1 MQRGK
6 KMKEMLSVLRTSG
19 IFSGISEEETEK
31 MLHCLEVR
39 PETFQKDEYILRA
52 GDRVEAFGLVITG
65 KVLIIQE
72 DFWGNR
78 NILAAVGAGHC
89 FAETFAC
96 SPGAVLNVSVMA
108 QTNVQVL
115 FLNVKRILTTC
126 PSTCSHHNRMIRNLL
141 SELAEKNLRLNEKIT
156 HLGQRSRRAKILS
169 YLSAEAQRHGSAEFD
184 IAFSR
189 QQLAD
194 YLSVDRS
201 GLSMELSRM
210 QEEGLLE
217 YRKNHFVL
225 KS

>member
-1 MQRGK
+1 
-6 KMKEMLSVLRTSG
+6 
-19 IFSGISEEETEK
+19 

-39 PETFQKDEYILRA
+39 PETYQKDEYILRA
-52 GDRVEAFGLVITG
+52 GARVEAFGVVITG
-65 KVLIIQE
+65 KVMIIQE

-115 FLNVKRILTTC
+115 FLSVKRILTTC
-126 PSTCSHHNRMIRNLL
+126 PSTCSHHSRMIRNLL

>member
-1 MQRGK
+1 M
-6 KMKEMLSVLRTSG
+6 
-19 IFSGISEEETEK
+19 
-31 MLHCLEVR
+31 EVR
-39 PETFQKDEYILRA
+39 PETFQKDEYILLA

-96 SPGAVLNVSVMA
+96 SPGAVLNVSVIA
-108 QTNVQVL
+108 ETNVQVL

-126 PSTCSHHNRMIRNLL
+126 PSTCSHHSRMIRNLL

>member
-1 MQRGK
+1 
-6 KMKEMLSVLRTSG
+6 
-19 IFSGISEEETEK
+19 

-115 FLNVKRILTTC
+115 FLSVKRILTTC
-126 PSTCSHHNRMIRNLL
+126 PSTCSHHSRMIRNLL

>member
-1 MQRGK
+1 M
-6 KMKEMLSVLRTSG
+6 
-19 IFSGISEEETEK
+19 
-31 MLHCLEVR
+31 
-39 PETFQKDEYILRA
+39 
-52 GDRVEAFGLVITG
+52 
-65 KVLIIQE
+65 
-72 DFWGNR
+72 
-78 NILAAVGAGHC
+78 
-89 FAETFAC
+89 
-96 SPGAVLNVSVMA
+96 
-108 QTNVQVL
+108 L

>member
-1 MQRGK
+1 
-6 KMKEMLSVLRTSG
+6 MLSVLRTSG
-19 IFSGISEEETEK
+19 IFFGISEEETEK

-39 PETFQKDEYILRA
+39 PETYQKDEYILRA
-52 GDRVEAFGLVITG
+52 GDRVEAFGVVITG
-65 KVLIIQE
+65 KVMIIQE

-96 SPGAVLNVSVMA
+96 SPGAVLNLSVISE
-108 QTNVQVL
+108 TNVQVL

-126 PSTCSHHNRMIRNLL
+126 PSTCSHHSRMIRNLL

-217 YRKNHFVL
+217 YRKKHFVL

>member
-1 MQRGK
+1 
-6 KMKEMLSVLRTSG
+6 MLSVLRTSG

-65 KVLIIQE
+65 KVMIIQE

-78 NILAAVGAGHC
+78 NILAVVGAGHC

-96 SPGAVLNVSVMA
+96 SPGAVLNVSVIA
-108 QTNVQVL
+108 ETNVQVL

>member
-1 MQRGK
+1 
-6 KMKEMLSVLRTSG
+6 MLSVLRTSG
-19 IFSGISEEETEK
+19 IFFGISEEETEK

-39 PETFQKDEYILRA
+39 PETYQKDEYILRA
-52 GDRVEAFGLVITG
+52 GDRVEAFGVVITG
-65 KVLIIQE
+65 KVMIIQE

-96 SPGAVLNVSVMA
+96 SPGAVLNVSVIA
-108 QTNVQVL
+108 ETNVQVL

-126 PSTCSHHNRMIRNLL
+126 PSTCSHHSRMIRNLL

-169 YLSAEAQRHGSAEFD
+169 YLSAEAQRHGSAEVD

-201 GLSMELSRM
+201 GLSLELSRM

>member
-1 MQRGK
+1 
-6 KMKEMLSVLRTSG
+6 MKEMLSVLRTSG

-39 PETFQKDEYILRA
+39 PETFRKEEYILRA

-65 KVLIIQE
+65 KVMIIQE

-78 NILAAVGAGHC
+78 NILAAVGPGQC

-96 SPGAVLNVSVMA
+96 SPGAVLNVSVIA
-108 QTNVQVL
+108 ETNVQVL

-126 PSTCSHHNRMIRNLL
+126 PSTCSHHSRMIRNLL

-201 GLSMELSRM
+201 GLSLELSRM

-217 YRKNHFVL
+217 YRKNHFKL
-225 KS
+225 HA

>member
-1 MQRGK
+1 
-6 KMKEMLSVLRTSG
+6 MKEMLSVLRTSG

-52 GDRVEAFGLVITG
+52 GDRLEAFGLVITG

-96 SPGAVLNVSVMA
+96 SPGAVLNVSVIA
-108 QTNVQVL
+108 ETNVQVL

>member
-1 MQRGK
+1 
-6 KMKEMLSVLRTSG
+6 MKEMLSVLRTSG
-19 IFSGISEEETEK
+19 IFSGISEEEAEK

-39 PETFQKDEYILRA
+39 PETFQKDEYILLA

-126 PSTCSHHNRMIRNLL
+126 PSTCSHHSRMIRNLL

>member
-1 MQRGK
+1 
-6 KMKEMLSVLRTSG
+6 MKEMLSVLRTSG
-19 IFSGISEEETEK
+19 IFFGISEEETEK
-31 MLHCLEVR
+31 MLHCLEMR

-96 SPGAVLNVSVMA
+96 SPGAVLNVSVIA
-108 QTNVQVL
+108 ETNVQVL

-126 PSTCSHHNRMIRNLL
+126 PSTCSHHSRMIRNLL

>member
-1 MQRGK
+1 
-6 KMKEMLSVLRTSG
+6 MKEMLSVLRTSG
-19 IFSGISEEETEK
+19 IFSGISEEEIEK

-39 PETFQKDEYILRA
+39 PETFQKDEYILRE

-65 KVLIIQE
+65 KVMIIQE

-78 NILAAVGAGHC
+78 NILAAVGEGQC

-126 PSTCSHHNRMIRNLL
+126 PSTCSHHSRMIRNLL

-156 HLGQRSRRAKILS
+156 HLGQRSRQAKILS

>member
-1 MQRGK
+1 
-6 KMKEMLSVLRTSG
+6 MLSVLRTSG

-52 GDRVEAFGLVITG
+52 GDRVEAFGVVITG
-65 KVLIIQE
+65 KVMIIQE

-96 SPGAVLNVSVMA
+96 SPGAVLNVSVIA
-108 QTNVQVL
+108 ETNVQVL

-126 PSTCSHHNRMIRNLL
+126 PSTCSHHSRMIRNLL

-169 YLSAEAQRHGSAEFD
+169 YLSAEAQRHGRAEFD

>member
-1 MQRGK
+1 
-6 KMKEMLSVLRTSG
+6 MKEMLSVLRTSG

-65 KVLIIQE
+65 KVLIFQE

-126 PSTCSHHNRMIRNLL
+126 PSTCSHHSRMIRNLL

>member
-1 MQRGK
+1 
-6 KMKEMLSVLRTSG
+6 MKEMLSVLRTSG

-115 FLNVKRILTTC
+115 FFSVKRILTTC
-126 PSTCSHHNRMIRNLL
+126 PSTCSHHSRMIRNLL

>member
-1 MQRGK
+1 
-6 KMKEMLSVLRTSG
+6 MKEMLSVLRTSG

-31 MLHCLEVR
+31 MLHCLEMR

-96 SPGAVLNVSVMA
+96 SPGAVLNVSVIA
-108 QTNVQVL
+108 ETNVQVL

-126 PSTCSHHNRMIRNLL
+126 PSTCSHHSRMIRNLL

-194 YLSVDRS
+194 YLSADRS

-217 YRKNHFVL
+217 YRKNHFIL

>member
-1 MQRGK
+1 
-6 KMKEMLSVLRTSG
+6 MKEMLSVLRTSG

-39 PETFQKDEYILRA
+39 PETFQKDEYILLA

-72 DFWGNR
+72 DFWGYR

-126 PSTCSHHNRMIRNLL
+126 PSTCSHHSRMIRNLL
-141 SELAEKNLRLNEKIT
+141 SELAQKNLRLNENIT
-156 HLGQRSRRAKILS
+156 QLGQRSRRAKILS

-201 GLSMELSRM
+201 GLSLELSRM

>member
-1 MQRGK
+1 
-6 KMKEMLSVLRTSG
+6 MKEMLSVLRTSG

-39 PETFQKDEYILRA
+39 PETFQKDEYILRT

-126 PSTCSHHNRMIRNLL
+126 PSTCSHHSRMIRNLL

-217 YRKNHFVL
+217 YRKNHFKL
-225 KS
+225 HA

>member
-1 MQRGK
+1 
-6 KMKEMLSVLRTSG
+6 MLSVLRTSG

-39 PETFQKDEYILRA
+39 PETFQKDEYILRE

-65 KVLIIQE
+65 KVMIIQE

-78 NILAAVGAGHC
+78 NILAAVGEGQC

-126 PSTCSHHNRMIRNLL
+126 PSTCSHHSRMIRNLL
-141 SELAEKNLRLNEKIT
+141 SELAEKNLRLNEKII

>member
-1 MQRGK
+1 
-6 KMKEMLSVLRTSG
+6 MLSVLRTSG

-52 GDRVEAFGLVITG
+52 GDRVEAFGLVITR

-126 PSTCSHHNRMIRNLL
+126 PSTCSHHSRMIRNLL

>member
-1 MQRGK
+1 
-6 KMKEMLSVLRTSG
+6 MLSVLRTSG
-19 IFSGISEEETEK
+19 IFFGISEEETEK

-39 PETFQKDEYILRA
+39 PETYQKDEYILRA
-52 GDRVEAFGLVITG
+52 GDRVEAFGVVITG
-65 KVLIIQE
+65 KVMIIQE

-126 PSTCSHHNRMIRNLL
+126 PSTCSHHSRMIRNLL

>member
-1 MQRGK
+1 
-6 KMKEMLSVLRTSG
+6 MKEMLSVLRTSG

-52 GDRVEAFGLVITG
+52 ADRVEAFGLVITG

-96 SPGAVLNVSVMA
+96 SQGAVLNVSVMA

-126 PSTCSHHNRMIRNLL
+126 PSTCSHHSRMIRNLL

-217 YRKNHFVL
+217 YRKNHFKL
-225 KS
+225 HA

>member
-1 MQRGK
+1 
-6 KMKEMLSVLRTSG
+6 MKEMLSVLRTSG

-52 GDRVEAFGLVITG
+52 GDRVEVM
-65 KVLIIQE
+65 IIQE

-126 PSTCSHHNRMIRNLL
+126 PSTCSHHSRMIRNLL

>member
-1 MQRGK
+1 
-6 KMKEMLSVLRTSG
+6 MLSVLRTSG
-19 IFSGISEEETEK
+19 IFSGISAEETEK

-65 KVLIIQE
+65 KVMIIQE

-96 SPGAVLNVSVMA
+96 SPGAVLNVSVIA
-108 QTNVQVL
+108 ETNVQVL

-126 PSTCSHHNRMIRNLL
+126 PSTCSHHSRMIRNLL

-217 YRKNHFVL
+217 YRKKHFVL

>member
-1 MQRGK
+1 
-6 KMKEMLSVLRTSG
+6 MLSVLRTSG
-19 IFSGISEEETEK
+19 IFFGISEEETEK

-39 PETFQKDEYILRA
+39 PETFQKDEYILLA

-96 SPGAVLNVSVMA
+96 SPGAVLNVSVIA
-108 QTNVQVL
+108 ETNVQVL

-126 PSTCSHHNRMIRNLL
+126 PSTCSHHSRMIRNLL

-217 YRKNHFVL
+217 YRKKHFVL

>member
-1 MQRGK
+1 
-6 KMKEMLSVLRTSG
+6 MKEMLSVLRTSG

-31 MLHCLEVR
+31 MLHCLEMR

-96 SPGAVLNVSVMA
+96 SPGAGLNVSVMA

-126 PSTCSHHNRMIRNLL
+126 PSTCSHHSRMIRNLL

>member
-1 MQRGK
+1 
-6 KMKEMLSVLRTSG
+6 MLSVLRTSG

-52 GDRVEAFGLVITG
+52 GDLVEAFGVVITG

-96 SPGAVLNVSVMA
+96 SPGAVLNVSVIA
-108 QTNVQVL
+108 ETNVQVL

-126 PSTCSHHNRMIRNLL
+126 PSTCSHHSRMIRNLL

>member
-1 MQRGK
+1 
-6 KMKEMLSVLRTSG
+6 MKEMLSVLRTSG

-126 PSTCSHHNRMIRNLL
+126 PSTCSHHSRMIRNLL

-156 HLGQRSRRAKILS
+156 HLGQRSRRAKIFS

>member
-1 MQRGK
+1 
-6 KMKEMLSVLRTSG
+6 MKEMLSVLRTSG
-19 IFSGISEEETEK
+19 IFFGISEEETEK

-39 PETFQKDEYILRA
+39 PETYQKDEYILRA

-65 KVLIIQE
+65 KVMIIQE

-96 SPGAVLNVSVMA
+96 SPGAVLNVSVIA
-108 QTNVQVL
+108 ETNVQVL

-126 PSTCSHHNRMIRNLL
+126 PSTCSHHSRMIRNLL

-217 YRKNHFVL
+217 YRKKHFVL

>member
-1 MQRGK
+1 
-6 KMKEMLSVLRTSG
+6 MKEMLSVLRTSG

-65 KVLIIQE
+65 KVMIIQE

-96 SPGAVLNVSVMA
+96 SPGAVLNVSVIA
-108 QTNVQVL
+108 ETNVQVL

-217 YRKNHFVL
+217 YRKNHFKL
-225 KS
+225 HA

>member
-1 MQRGK
+1 
-6 KMKEMLSVLRTSG
+6 MKEMLSVLRTSG

-39 PETFQKDEYILRA
+39 PETFQKDEYLLRA
-52 GDRVEAFGLVITG
+52 GARVEAFGLVITG
-65 KVLIIQE
+65 KVMIIQE

-96 SPGAVLNVSVMA
+96 SPGAVLNVSVIA
-108 QTNVQVL
+108 ETNVQVL

>member
-1 MQRGK
+1 
-6 KMKEMLSVLRTSG
+6 MLSVLRTSG

-126 PSTCSHHNRMIRNLL
+126 PSTCSHHSRMIRNLL

-169 YLSAEAQRHGSAEFD
+169 YLSAEAQRHGNAEFD

>member
-1 MQRGK
+1 
-6 KMKEMLSVLRTSG
+6 MKEMLSVLRTSG

-39 PETFQKDEYILRA
+39 PETFQKDEDILRA

-96 SPGAVLNVSVMA
+96 SPGAVLNVSVIA
-108 QTNVQVL
+108 ETNVQVL

>member
-1 MQRGK
+1 
-6 KMKEMLSVLRTSG
+6 MLSVLRTSG
-19 IFSGISEEETEK
+19 IFYGISEEETEK

-115 FLNVKRILTTC
+115 FLSVKRILTTC
-126 PSTCSHHNRMIRNLL
+126 PSTCSHHSRMIRNLL

-169 YLSAEAQRHGSAEFD
+169 YLSAEAQRHSSAEFD

>member
-1 MQRGK
+1 
-6 KMKEMLSVLRTSG
+6 MKEMLSVLRTSG

-39 PETFQKDEYILRA
+39 PETFQKDEYILLA

-126 PSTCSHHNRMIRNLL
+126 PSTCSHHSRMIRNLL

-169 YLSAEAQRHGSAEFD
+169 YLSAEAQRYGSAEFD

-201 GLSMELSRM
+201 GLSLELSRM

-217 YRKNHFVL
+217 YRKNHFKL
-225 KS
+225 HA

>member
-1 MQRGK
+1 
-6 KMKEMLSVLRTSG
+6 MLSVLRTSG
-19 IFSGISEEETEK
+19 IFSRISEEETEK

-52 GDRVEAFGLVITG
+52 GDRVEAFGVVITG
-65 KVLIIQE
+65 KVMIIQE

-96 SPGAVLNVSVMA
+96 SPGAVLNVSVIA
-108 QTNVQVL
+108 ETNVQVL

-126 PSTCSHHNRMIRNLL
+126 PSTCSHHSRMIRNLL

-217 YRKNHFVL
+217 YRKKHFVL